1 MKNLFKTIIIT
12 SFLSSILAIGS
23 FVSLLYGLKSIGA
36 DLGVMDFLSEYL
48 PEKIIERE
56 YLKETIKEPQIV
68 EKYEPQTTQ
77 EQIIV
82 DIVKKSQDSVVSV
95 IATKD
100 LPVMEQYFVDP
111 FQDFGD
117 FFGGG
122 LQIPQYRQK
131 GTEKK
136 EVSSGTGF
144 IATSDGL
151 ILTNKHVVMEE
162 GAEFTVVMNNGN
174 KYPAKVLAKDPAQ
187 DIAVLKIEK
196 TNLPAVKLGNSDS
209 IEVGQTVVAIGNALG
224 EFKNTVSTGVVS
236 GLRRTVTA
244 SGGGMTETLDDLI
257 QTDAAINPG
266 NSGGPLFNLA
276 GEVIGINT
284 AMSQG
289 AQNVGFALPI
299 NKAKKDL
306 DQVKKT
312 GKISVPFLG
321 VRYILIDKD
330 IQQKNNL
337 SVDYGVLVA
346 RGETQSDTAVI
357 PGSPADKAGIVE
369 NDIILE
375 INGQKI
381 TKDNT
386 LSKIIQNLKVGDK
399 VKIKI
404 LHKGEEKILEAILEE
419 RK

>member
-1 MKNLFKTIIIT
+1 MKQLLKTIIIT
-12 SFLSSILAIGS
+12 SFFSSLLAIGS
-23 FVSLLYGLKSIGA
+23 FVGLLYGLKNTGV
-36 DLGVMDFLSEYL
+36 DFGVMNFLSQYL
-48 PEKIIERE
+48 PEKVIERA
-56 YLKETIKEPQIV
+56 TIREPQII
-68 EKYEPQTTQ
+68 EKYIPQTTQ

-95 IATKD
+95 VATKD
-100 LPVMEQYFVDP
+100 LPVIEQYFIDP
-111 FQDFGD
+111 FQGFGND
-117 FFGGG
+117 FFSGG

-151 ILTNKHVVMEE
+151 VLTNKHVVMEE
-162 GAEFTVVMNNGN
+162 GAEFTVIMNNGN
-174 KYPAKVLAKDPAQ
+174 KYPAKVLAKDPMQ
-187 DIAVLKIEK
+187 DIAILKIEK
-196 TNLPAVKLGNSDS
+196 TNLPAVKLGDSDS

-236 GLRRTVTA
+236 GLFRTVTA

-266 NSGGPLFNLA
+266 NSGGPLFNLS

-289 AQNVGFALPI
+289 AQNIGFALPI

-312 GKISVPFLG
+312 GKISQPFLG
-321 VRYILIDKD
+321 VRYILINKE

-337 SVDYGVLVA
+337 PVDYGALIAKGENQADVA
-346 RGETQSDTAVI
+346 VV
-357 PGSPADKAGIVE
+357 PGSPADKAGIME

-375 INGQKI
+375 INGKKI
-381 TKDNT
+381 TKDST
-386 LSKIIQNLKVGDK
+386 LSKLLQNHNIGDSIKLK
-399 VKIKI
+399 IY
-404 LHKGEEKILEAILEE
+404 HKGEEKIIEAILAE

>member
-1 MKNLFKTIIIT
+1 MKQLLKTIIIT
-12 SFLSSILAIGS
+12 SFFSSLLAIGS
-23 FVSLLYGLKSIGA
+23 FVGLLYGLKNTGV
-36 DLGVMDFLSEYL
+36 DFGVMNFLSQYL
-48 PEKIIERE
+48 PEKVIERE
-56 YLKETIKEPQIV
+56 TIREPQII
-68 EKYEPQTTQ
+68 EKYIPQTTQ

-95 IATKD
+95 VATKD
-100 LPVMEQYFVDP
+100 LPVIEQYFIDP
-111 FQDFGD
+111 FQGFGND
-117 FFGGG
+117 FFSGG

-151 ILTNKHVVMEE
+151 VLTNKHVVMEE
-162 GAEFTVVMNNGN
+162 GAEFTVIMNNGN
-174 KYPAKVLAKDPAQ
+174 KYPAKVLAKDPMQ
-187 DIAVLKIEK
+187 DIAILKIEK
-196 TNLPAVKLGNSDS
+196 TNLPAVKLGDSDS

-236 GLRRTVTA
+236 GLFRTVTA

-266 NSGGPLFNLA
+266 NSGGPLFNLS

-289 AQNVGFALPI
+289 AQNIGFALPI

-312 GKISVPFLG
+312 GKISQPFLG
-321 VRYILIDKD
+321 VRRINRKRRE
-330 IQQKNNL
+330 
-337 SVDYGVLVA
+337 SSGCRCCA
-346 RGETQSDTAVI
+346 RF
-357 PGSPADKAGIVE
+357 PGG
-369 NDIILE
+369 
-375 INGQKI
+375 
-381 TKDNT
+381 
-386 LSKIIQNLKVGDK
+386 
-399 VKIKI
+399 
-404 LHKGEEKILEAILEE
+404 
-419 RK
+419 